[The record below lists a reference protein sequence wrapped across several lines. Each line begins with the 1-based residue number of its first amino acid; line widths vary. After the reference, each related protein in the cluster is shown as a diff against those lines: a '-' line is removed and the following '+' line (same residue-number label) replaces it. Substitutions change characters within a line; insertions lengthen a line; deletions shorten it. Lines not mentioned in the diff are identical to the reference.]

1 MFDQEYL
8 ENRSYITYNNLAIFG
23 HFLSAVCMIILIA
36 QNGSISIP
44 YTETYQEWKNIS
56 SDDECRLGSRSFNT
70 SNGKFCISTVT
81 APVVAMMTMNV
92 MELI

>member
-44 YTETYQEWKNIS
+44 YTETYQGWKNIILMMS
-56 SDDECRLGSRSFNT
+56 AVRCRSFNT
-70 SNGKFCISTVT
+70 SSSKFYSDSTS
-81 APVVAMMTMNV
+81 PVQ
-92 MELI
+92 